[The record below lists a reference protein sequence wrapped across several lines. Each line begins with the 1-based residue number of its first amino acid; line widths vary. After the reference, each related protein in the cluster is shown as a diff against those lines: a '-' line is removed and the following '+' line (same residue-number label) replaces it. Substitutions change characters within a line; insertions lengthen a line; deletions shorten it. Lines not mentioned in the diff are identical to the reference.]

1 MDLVI
6 VDRHSIAMQT
16 PEKHV
21 RILFGLKKLIIK
33 ANTLQIM
40 TELIAVDLKSKYTV
54 LAVLTDLMDDWRLYW
69 LRDKKIIGLKLERVN
84 AVALLRKNIELAERE
99 LEQLGKQASGQASS
113 QLHGHQE
120 SDLSIM
126 SIGTVSEPGSPTSE
140 VEPVPKRQKF
150 RHIVGSSN
158 ISIDVA
164 PMEDFFDTMSEDEIF
179 KYKAKHILTRF
190 FSQPIFYELNDHQSI
205 SPLLPLQADTK
216 KRADM

>member
-1 MDLVI
+1 
-6 VDRHSIAMQT
+6 
-16 PEKHV
+16 
-21 RILFGLKKLIIK
+21 
-33 ANTLQIM
+33 M

-54 LAVLTDLMDDWRLYW
+54 LAVLTDLMDDWRFYW

-84 AVALLRKNIELAERE
+84 AVALLRKNIESAEQE
-99 LEQLGKQASGQASS
+99 LEQLGKQASS
-113 QLHGHQE
+113 QVHGHQE

-126 SIGTVSEPGSPTSE
+126 SIRTVLEPGSPTFE

-150 RHIVGSSN
+150 KHIVGSSN
-158 ISIDVA
+158 VSIDVA

-179 KYKAKHILTRF
+179 KYKAKRILTRF
-190 FSQPIFYELNDHQSI
+190 FSQPIFYELNNHQSI